1 MCAAVLFR
9 AGGLQQSRRYFNF
22 ESSMSQSSPVV
33 LLCLLIICQV
43 PLSLFSLPGSG
54 GWWLVAGG
62 WWPPPWL
69 MSAKTRPCLQS
80 SPSTALANLVYTLPN
95 SHYLDIRQIV
105 DIKWGRRSVIRT
117 LLVLD
122 LTWHIQ
128 HRPWGF
134 GWVAQCIALLC
145 NVNQTGNGNEDIKR

>member
-1 MCAAVLFR
+1 MCAAVLLR
-9 AGGLQQSRRYFNF
+9 AGGLQQSRRYILILRAPWA
-22 ESSMSQSSPVV
+22 SPPP
-33 LLCLLIICQV
+33 LCCCVSWLFVKCR
-43 PLSLFSLPGSG
+43 SLYHPSLA
-54 GWWLVAGG
+54 LVAGG

-117 LLVLD
+117 LRVLD

>member
-95 SHYLDIRQIV
+95 SHYLDI
-105 DIKWGRRSVIRT
+105 KWGRRVESEIRT

-122 LTWHIQ
+122 LTWTWHIQ
-128 HRPWGF
+128 QRHRGLDLDSTLH
-134 GWVAQCIALLC
+134 CI
-145 NVNQTGNGNEDIKR
+145 VNETWISYIQ